1 MLEIEHTPLKDCFL
15 LKPSVFRDERGT
27 FMESFSQR
35 QFEAVT
41 GLHLNFVQDNQSSSK
56 KGVLRGLHF
65 QTGAFAQSKLVRC
78 VAGKILDVVVDLRQH
93 SPTYKQHF
101 KAILDNENHHQLFV
115 PAGFAHGFLTLSE
128 TSVFAY
134 KCDQY
139 FNKDADSGVYWNDPA
154 FGIKW
159 EYPHDE
165 LILSEK
171 DANLPTFEQLEL

>member
-1 MLEIEHTPLKDCFL
+1 MLEIENTPLKDCFI
-15 LKPSVFRDERGT
+15 LKPSVFKDHRGT

-35 QFEAVT
+35 RFEEVT
-41 GLHLNFVQDNQSSSK
+41 GLHLNFVQDNQSTST

-65 QTGAFAQSKLVRC
+65 QKGKFAQAKLVRA
-78 VAGKILDVVVDLRQH
+78 VVGEILDVVVDLRPD
-93 SPTYKQHF
+93 SPTYLKSF
-101 KAILDNENHHQLFV
+101 KVVLSNENHYQLFV

-139 FNKDADSGVYWNDPA
+139 YHKESDAGIKWNDPA
-154 FGIKW
+154 LNIDW
-159 EYPHDE
+159 EMPEEE

-171 DANLPTFEQLEL
+171 DKQLPTLESLGV

>member
-1 MLEIEHTPLKDCFL
+1 MLEIENTPLKDCFI
-15 LKPSVFRDERGT
+15 LKPSVFRDHRGT

-35 QFEAVT
+35 RFEEVT
-41 GLHLNFVQDNQSSSK
+41 GLHLNFVQDNQSTSS

-65 QTGAFAQSKLVRC
+65 QKGKFAQAKLVRA
-78 VAGKILDVVVDLRQH
+78 VVGEILDVVVDLRPD
-93 SPTYKQHF
+93 SPTYLKSF
-101 KAILDNENHHQLFV
+101 KLLLSSENRYQLFV

-139 FNKDADSGVYWNDPA
+139 YNKESDAGVIWNDPTLN
-154 FGIKW
+154 IDW
-159 EYPHDE
+159 EMPEGE

-171 DANLPTFEQLEL
+171 DKELPTAESLGL